1 MNYMKNL
8 SQLKAKD
15 IMQHDVITL
24 NPEMTLF
31 DAAKVL
37 RESDI
42 SGAPVVDETEQVIG
56 VLSQSDLLRHSI
68 EDEYSSCFKADF
80 YHEVPFLNDV
90 KFFSGTSMNSSKVS
104 EIMSPY
110 VITASPEDSIADVAR
125 SLREHRFHRLIITK
139 ENKLVGIIST
149 LDLLKVL
156 EDLG

>member
-1 MNYMKNL
+1 MNDMKNI

-15 IMQHDVITL
+15 IMQYDVISLT
-24 NPEMTLF
+24 PEMTLF

-42 SGAPVVDETEQVIG
+42 SGAPVVDETKQVIG
-56 VLSQSDLLRHSI
+56 VISQSDLLRYSI
-68 EDEYSSCFKADF
+68 EAEYSSCFQADF

-90 KFFSGTSMNSSKVS
+90 KFFSGSSMNTSKVN

-110 VITASPEDSIADVAR
+110 VITASPEDSISEIAR

-139 ENKLVGIIST
+139 ENKLAGIIST

-156 EDLG
+156 EDLE